1 MDIPANSSIC
11 NECDNRICINFVDII
26 MWILRREMLYTQG
39 RRLWTFALKTDLL
52 VRCYCFLDMSVR
64 AAFTVE
70 NIYDNKRND
79 IYYWENLNSSN
90 YDKQDFEKEI
100 EWNFDVKD

>member
-1 MDIPANSSIC
+1 
-11 NECDNRICINFVDII
+11 
-26 MWILRREMLYTQG
+26 ML
-39 RRLWTFALKTDLL
+39 LL
-52 VRCYCFLDMSVR
+52 LDMGVM

-90 YDKQDFEKEI
+90 YDKQDFEKRLNKI
-100 EWNFDVKD
+100 LMLKIDWGFKI

>member
-1 MDIPANSSIC
+1 MYKTYRYSN
-11 NECDNRICINFVDII
+11 VDIKKRYFI
-26 MWILRREMLYTQG
+26 RRE

-52 VRCYCFLDMSVR
+52 VEMLLLFRYEFR

-79 IYYWENLNSSN
+79 IYYGENLNSSN
-90 YDKQDFEKEI
+90 YDKQDFEKRLNKILMLKIDWE
-100 EWNFDVKD
+100 FKT

>member
-1 MDIPANSSIC
+1 MG
-11 NECDNRICINFVDII
+11 V
-26 MWILRREMLYTQG
+26 M
-39 RRLWTFALKTDLL
+39 
-52 VRCYCFLDMSVR
+52 

-90 YDKQDFEKEI
+90 YDKQDFEKRLNKILMLKIDWGFKIWELWGLHSFW
-100 EWNFDVKD
+100 E

>member
-1 MDIPANSSIC
+1 
-11 NECDNRICINFVDII
+11 
-26 MWILRREMLYTQG
+26 MLYTQG
-39 RRLWTFALKTDLL
+39 KRLWTFALKTDLL
-52 VRCYCFLDMSVR
+52 VEMLLLFRYEFR

-90 YDKQDFEKEI
+90 YDKQDFEK
-100 EWNFDVKD
+100 D

>member
-1 MDIPANSSIC
+1 MYKTYRYSN
-11 NECDNRICINFVDII
+11 VDIKKRYFI
-26 MWILRREMLYTQG
+26 RRE

-52 VRCYCFLDMSVR
+52 VEMLLLFRYEFR

-79 IYYWENLNSSN
+79 IYYGENLNSSN
-90 YDKQDFEKEI
+90 YDKQDFEKRLNKI
-100 EWNFDVKD
+100 LMLKIDWGFKI

>member
-1 MDIPANSSIC
+1 MYKTYRYSN
-11 NECDNRICINFVDII
+11 VDIKKRYFI
-26 MWILRREMLYTQG
+26 RRE

-52 VRCYCFLDMSVR
+52 VEMLLFFRYEFR

-79 IYYWENLNSSN
+79 IYYGENLNSSS
-90 YDKQDFEKEI
+90 YDKQDFEKRLNKILMLKIDWE
-100 EWNFDVKD
+100 FKT

>member
-1 MDIPANSSIC
+1 
-11 NECDNRICINFVDII
+11 
-26 MWILRREMLYTQG
+26 ML
-39 RRLWTFALKTDLL
+39 LL
-52 VRCYCFLDMSVR
+52 FRYEFR

-79 IYYWENLNSSN
+79 IYYGENLNSSN

>member
-1 MDIPANSSIC
+1 
-11 NECDNRICINFVDII
+11 
-26 MWILRREMLYTQG
+26 MLYTQG

-52 VRCYCFLDMSVR
+52 VEMLLLFRYEFR

-79 IYYWENLNSSN
+79 IYYWENLNSSS
-90 YDKQDFEKEI
+90 YDKQDSEK
-100 EWNFDVKD
+100 D

>member
-1 MDIPANSSIC
+1 MG
-11 NECDNRICINFVDII
+11 V
-26 MWILRREMLYTQG
+26 MT
-39 RRLWTFALKTDLL
+39 
-52 VRCYCFLDMSVR
+52 
-64 AAFTVE
+64 AFTVE

-79 IYYWENLNSSN
+79 IYYGENLNSSN

>member
-1 MDIPANSSIC
+1 MYKIYRYSN
-11 NECDNRICINFVDII
+11 VDIKKRYFI
-26 MWILRREMLYTQG
+26 RRE

-52 VRCYCFLDMSVR
+52 VEMLLLFRYEFR

-79 IYYWENLNSSN
+79 IYYGENLNSSN
-90 YDKQDFEKEI
+90 YDKQDFEKRLNKILMLKIDWE
-100 EWNFDVKD
+100 FKT

>member
-1 MDIPANSSIC
+1 MDIKKRYFI
-11 NECDNRICINFVDII
+11 
-26 MWILRREMLYTQG
+26 RRE

-52 VRCYCFLDMSVR
+52 VEMLLLFRYEFR

-79 IYYWENLNSSN
+79 IYYGENLNSSN
-90 YDKQDFEKEI
+90 YDKQDSEK
-100 EWNFDVKD
+100 D

>member
-1 MDIPANSSIC
+1 
-11 NECDNRICINFVDII
+11 
-26 MWILRREMLYTQG
+26 MLYTQG
-39 RRLWTFALKTDLL
+39 KRLWTFALKTDLL
-52 VRCYCFLDMSVR
+52 VEMLLLFRYEFR

-90 YDKQDFEKEI
+90 YDKQDFEKRLNKILMLMI
-100 EWNFDVKD
+100 ENNGNNYTGYYTA

>member
-1 MDIPANSSIC
+1 MDIKKRYFI
-11 NECDNRICINFVDII
+11 
-26 MWILRREMLYTQG
+26 RRE

-52 VRCYCFLDMSVR
+52 VEMLLLFRYEFR

-90 YDKQDFEKEI
+90 YDKQDSEK
-100 EWNFDVKD
+100 D

>member
-1 MDIPANSSIC
+1 MG
-11 NECDNRICINFVDII
+11 V
-26 MWILRREMLYTQG
+26 M
-39 RRLWTFALKTDLL
+39 
-52 VRCYCFLDMSVR
+52 

-79 IYYWENLNSSN
+79 IYYGENLNSSN
-90 YDKQDFEKEI
+90 YDKQDFKKEI

>member
-1 MDIPANSSIC
+1 
-11 NECDNRICINFVDII
+11 
-26 MWILRREMLYTQG
+26 MLYTQG
-39 RRLWTFALKTDLL
+39 KRLWTFALKTDLL
-52 VRCYCFLDMSVR
+52 VRCYYFLDMGVM

-90 YDKQDFEKEI
+90 YDKQDFEKRLNKI
-100 EWNFDVKD
+100 LMLKIDWGFKI

>member
-1 MDIPANSSIC
+1 
-11 NECDNRICINFVDII
+11 
-26 MWILRREMLYTQG
+26 
-39 RRLWTFALKTDLL
+39 
-52 VRCYCFLDMSVR
+52 MSVR

-79 IYYWENLNSSN
+79 IYTGKTKIVQIMINKIL
-90 YDKQDFEKEI
+90 KKI

>member
-1 MDIPANSSIC
+1 MDIKSKI
-11 NECDNRICINFVDII
+11 
-26 MWILRREMLYTQG
+26 LYTQEK
-39 RRLWTFALKTDLL
+39 RLWTFALKADLL
-52 VRCYCFLDMSVR
+52 VEMLLLFRYEFR

-70 NIYDNKRND
+70 NIYDNKRD
-79 IYYWENLNSSN
+79 YIYYLENLNSSN

>member
-1 MDIPANSSIC
+1 MDIKKRCFI
-11 NECDNRICINFVDII
+11 
-26 MWILRREMLYTQG
+26 RRE

-52 VRCYCFLDMSVR
+52 VEMLLFFRYEFR

-79 IYYWENLNSSN
+79 IYYGENLNSSN
-90 YDKQDFEKEI
+90 YDKQDFEKRLNKI
-100 EWNFDVKD
+100 LMLKIDWGFKI